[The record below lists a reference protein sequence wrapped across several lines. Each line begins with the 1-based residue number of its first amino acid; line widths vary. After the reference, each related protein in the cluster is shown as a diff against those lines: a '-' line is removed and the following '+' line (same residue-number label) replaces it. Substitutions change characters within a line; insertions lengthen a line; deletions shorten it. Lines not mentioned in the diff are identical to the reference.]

1 MTEPDDLLAAVHAL
15 TRPHVDHFTQKTD
28 EGELVKIHSIEQP
41 SLLKQLY
48 AAVNPS
54 NNKSAGSASAPWT
67 RNLIDGDALFEYAK
81 MASAVK
87 SWCLMLAVI
96 PGKDTGKNLDAW
108 YVAFNATAQ
117 EDGHHDWYRT
127 ELRRWAS
134 LIRNIMEP
142 PKRFEITT
150 PCPVCA
156 SETWTNPDG
165 EQILHPILVEYRVTP
180 EGNPVRPRARCR
192 ATDCAAVW
200 ENLEAIE
207 ELGAELAEKHN
218 TAASD
223 TTVISGYPDHTIRTT
238 TKELV

>member
-1 MTEPDDLLAAVHAL
+1 MTEPDDLLAAVQAL

-28 EGELVKIHSIEQP
+28 DGELVKIHSIEQP
-41 SLLKQLY
+41 ALLEQLY

-87 SWCLMLAVI
+87 SWCLMVAI
-96 PGKDTGKNLDAW
+96 TPGKDAVKNLDAW
-108 YVAFNATAQ
+108 YVAYAAIPDQDET
-117 EDGHHDWYRT
+117 HHDWYRT

-134 LIRNIMEP
+134 LIRNILEP
-142 PKRFEITT
+142 PKRFELTT
-150 PCPVCA
+150 PCPVCH

-165 EQILHPILVEYRVTP
+165 EDIPHPLLVEYRVTP

-192 ATDCAAVW
+192 AADCGAEW
-200 ENLEAIE
+200 DNLEAIE
-207 ELGAELAEKHN
+207 ELGTELAEKSMEN
-218 TAASD
+218 AS
-223 TTVISGYPDHTIRTT
+223 
-238 TKELV
+238 

>member
-15 TRPHVDHFTQKTD
+15 TRPHVEHFTQKTD
-28 EGELVKIHSIEQP
+28 AGELVKIHSIEQP
-41 SLLKQLY
+41 CLLEQLY

-54 NNKSAGSASAPWT
+54 NNKSAGSASLPST

-81 MASAVK
+81 MAAAVK
-87 SWCLMLAVI
+87 DWCRIVGI
-96 PGKDTGKNLDAW
+96 TPTRNTTKDLDAW
-108 YVAFNATAQ
+108 YVAFNAIPT
-117 EDGHHDWYRT
+117 EDDGPADWYRT

-150 PCPVCA
+150 PCPVCG

-165 EQILHPILVEYRVTP
+165 EQIRHPILVEYRVTP

-192 ATDCAAVW
+192 ATDCEAVW
-200 ENLEAIE
+200 DNLEAIE
-207 ELGAELAEKHN
+207 ELGTELAEKHAGAN
-218 TAASD
+218 
-223 TTVISGYPDHTIRTT
+223 V
-238 TKELV
+238 